1 MDAKLIA
8 TKLLDLFLSLGTG
21 EAYAL
26 ILGVLFACSMG
37 LPIPEDVTLIVAG
50 ILSSVGTI
58 SFGGAI
64 AAGFFGVLIGDGIL
78 FFLGR
83 RFGAR
88 VYSFPL
94 FRRLWTPERIAMA
107 EDKIRRNGKLICFIA
122 RFMPGLRAPI
132 YLTAGTMGV
141 RPVVFVLSDGAA
153 ALISVPIWIY
163 VGNWFG
169 ENLDGVLV
177 FAKKI
182 NTGILIALGVV
193 MVLYLVRKKWK
204 KKEA

>member
-1 MDAKLIA
+1 MIA